1 MLVDTAAPAPSE
13 PPPGPSP
20 PGRPPDSA
28 AVIFT
33 LQGAADACG
42 VDPKSI
48 RRRRQQLEDHGSQRN
63 EDGSWSIP
71 LGALLAAGL
80 HPGKPS
86 PPDAPPG
93 QHEVGG
99 RPASPGAAPE
109 AARIA
114 ELERL
119 LTEERAA
126 RLLEQVQ
133 RQAAEQLA
141 AERKA
146 WIADLRL
153 ALRAIE
159 AGRPDPAGPGNAVDA
174 ALDPGADRPESQ
186 PAAEPDPNKFSA
198 RPEPPAPA
206 RRWWHRRP
214 RPLSVAGRGP
224 S

>member
-1 MLVDTAAPAPSE
+1 MLVDTAPPAPSE
-13 PPPGPSP
+13 PPPGRSP
-20 PGRPPDSA
+20 PGRRPDSA
-28 AVIFT
+28 GVIFT

-99 RPASPGAAPE
+99 RPASPGAAPD

-119 LTEERAA
+119 L
-126 RLLEQVQ
+126 LLEQVQ
-133 RQAAEQLA
+133 RQAAEHLA

-146 WIADLRL
+146 WIADLQL

-159 AGRPDPAGPGNAVDA
+159 AGSAVA
-174 ALDPGADRPESQ
+174 MAEVTADRPQ
-186 PAAEPDPNKFSA
+186 PQPVTAAEPEPDP
-198 RPEPPAPA
+198 PPAP
-206 RRWWHRRP
+206 RRW
-214 RPLSVAGRGP
+214 
-224 S
+224 

>member
-1 MLVDTAAPAPSE
+1 MDGLRLVDTAAPAPSE
-13 PPPGPSP
+13 PPPGPP
-20 PGRPPDSA
+20 PAAPPTNEG
-28 AVIFT
+28 VIFT

-80 HPGKPS
+80 HPGKPTPPDS

-99 RPASPGAAPE
+99 RRASPGAAPD

-114 ELERL
+114 DLERL
-119 LTEERAA
+119 LAEERAA

-146 WIADLRL
+146 WIADLQL
-153 ALRAIE
+153 ALRAIDASKPE
-159 AGRPDPAGPGNAVDA
+159 PVADPPQVLLDPASAVVMA
-174 ALDPGADRPESQ
+174 EVGADRHQPH
-186 PAAEPDPNKFSA
+186 PAAEPA
-198 RPEPPAPA
+198 PPA
-206 RRWWHRRP
+206 RTRWWRR
-214 RPLSVAGRGP
+214 R
-224 S
+224 

>member
-28 AVIFT
+28 GVIFT

-48 RRRRQQLEDHGSQRN
+48 RRRRQQLEDHGSKRN

-99 RPASPGAAPE
+99 RPASPGAAPD
-109 AARIA
+109 AARNA

-119 LTEERAA
+119 L
-126 RLLEQVQ
+126 LLEQVQ

-146 WIADLRL
+146 WIADLQL
-153 ALRAIE
+153 ALRAIDASKPE
-159 AGRPDPAGPGNAVDA
+159 PVADPPQVLLDPASAVVMA
-174 ALDPGADRPESQ
+174 EVGADRHQPH
-186 PAAEPDPNKFSA
+186 PAAEPA
-198 RPEPPAPA
+198 PPA
-206 RRWWHRRP
+206 RTRWWRR
-214 RPLSVAGRGP
+214 R
-224 S
+224 